1 MSADIMTMTPEE
13 EALWRASDEEI
24 EKQAYDSNSAFD
36 NEEDLEQPSTDT
48 EEEPTD
54 EVDNSETE
62 DDTDSDDEPATEDE
76 VEEEDSEEPTEVENS
91 EDEETEETETK
102 ETNTESEPLR
112 PVRAN
117 GVDIPVKS
125 LDEVYQMASMGAN
138 YKQKMADIAPFRR
151 SISAMKENGI
161 TESDINTFIDMKK
174 GSKEALQSFVKGLGV
189 DPLDID
195 TDADN
200 SYVPTRHGLDEVQ
213 SEIQHIVEEISAD
226 PEYTTTQRVVDSE
239 WDSESR
245 KALAENPVMIK
256 ALHEEI
262 KKGVYAK
269 VAPEALRLELLDN
282 GKKSKLEYYLA
293 AEKLYY
299 EAEMAKQTKSV
310 EVKNVQ
316 KQQVIQKKKA
326 AASTSGRA
334 TTSKT
339 TAPDFI
345 NMSDEE
351 YEAFYNSVMKS

>member
-1 MSADIMTMTPEE
+1 MSEDMMTMTPEE

-24 EKQAYDSNSAFD
+24 EEQAYNSNAIFD
-36 NEEDLEQPSTDT
+36 KEEDLEQPSTDL

-54 EVDNSETE
+54 DVDNSDTE
-62 DDTDSDDEPATEDE
+62 DDTDSDDEPVTKDETEED
-76 VEEEDSEEPTEVENS
+76 DSEEPTEVDNS
-91 EDEETEETETK
+91 EDEETTDEKSK
-102 ETNTESEPLR
+102 ETNTESEQLR

-125 LDEVYQMASMGAN
+125 LDEVYQMASMGAD
-138 YKQKMADIAPFRR
+138 YKRKMADIAPFRR
-151 SISAMKENGI
+151 SISAMKENGL
-161 TESDINTFIDMKK
+161 TEADINTFIDMKK
-174 GSKEALQSFVKGLGV
+174 GSKEALQSFIKDLGV

-195 TDADN
+195 TDTN
-200 SYVPTRHGLDEVQ
+200 STYVPTQHGMDEVQ

-226 PEYTTTQRVVDSE
+226 PEYETTQRVVDSE

-245 KALAENPVMIK
+245 KVLAQNPAMIK
-256 ALHEEI
+256 GLHEEI

-269 VAPEALRLELLDN
+269 VAPEALRLEILDN

-299 EAEMAKQTKSV
+299 EAEASKQARSV
-310 EVKNVQ
+310 EGVKVQ
-316 KQQVIQKKKA
+316 QQKTIQKKKA

-339 TAPDFI
+339 TEPDFI

-351 YEAFYNSVMKS
+351 YEAFYNSVMRS